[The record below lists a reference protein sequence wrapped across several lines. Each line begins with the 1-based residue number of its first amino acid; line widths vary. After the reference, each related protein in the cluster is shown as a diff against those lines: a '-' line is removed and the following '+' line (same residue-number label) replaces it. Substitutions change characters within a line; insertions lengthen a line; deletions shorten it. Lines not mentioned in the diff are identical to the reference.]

1 MPSHIDVRGASGAF
15 YRFRPADDP
24 RARSTMSGNYVY
36 VRGEELV
43 FLGETDNLMIGAADR
58 WQEAASAYGTDG
70 IYIRP
75 IVARATR
82 SDEQRDILRAQ
93 TPPMNEP
100 LAEEAETEA
109 ETAALETEAASV
121 DDEPEPDLC
130 AETDFDLAIPE
141 PIRQLI

>member
-36 VRGEELV
+36 VRGEALV
-43 FLGETDNLMIGAADR
+43 FLGETDNLMIGAAER
-58 WQEAASAYGTDG
+58 WQEAASDYGADG

-82 SDEQRDILRAQ
+82 ADEQRDILRAQ

-100 LAEEAETEA
+100 LAEDDPAVEVVA
-109 ETAALETEAASV
+109 EAADDDAEIDPTV
-121 DDEPEPDLC
+121 DDL
-130 AETDFDLAIPE
+130 DLAIPE
-141 PIRQLI
+141 PVRQLI

>member
-1 MPSHIDVRGASGAF
+1 MPSHIDIRGASGAF

-58 WQEAASAYGTDG
+58 WQEASASYGADG

-82 SDEQRDILRAQ
+82 VTGRPGSPDPFHVCARRGRFSPARRSD
-93 TPPMNEP
+93 
-100 LAEEAETEA
+100 
-109 ETAALETEAASV
+109 
-121 DDEPEPDLC
+121 
-130 AETDFDLAIPE
+130 
-141 PIRQLI
+141 

>member
-1 MPSHIDVRGASGAF
+1 MPSHIDIRGASGAF

-36 VRGEELV
+36 LRGEELV
-43 FLGETDNLMIGAADR
+43 FLGETDNLMIGATER
-58 WQEAASAYGTDG
+58 WQEAAASYGADG

-82 SDEQRDILRAQ
+82 ADEQRDILRAQ
-93 TPPMNEP
+93 TPPMNDPLSDDEP
-100 LAEEAETEA
+100 VAAQAEAEAEAEE
-109 ETAALETEAASV
+109 
-121 DDEPEPDLC
+121 DPEPDL
-130 AETDFDLAIPE
+130 DLSIPE